1 MGSEDLFHKRK
12 GKSTRSLS
20 RRKAVKDSAP
30 TYLIVC
36 EGKKTEPEYFN
47 DLRNY
52 ERLACITVKVCGECG
67 SAPISVVEHALQLY
81 EDLIR
86 DGETVEEIF
95 CVFDKDNHESFF
107 RACALIEKSKKEK
120 IPISAVFS
128 IPCFEY
134 WLLLH
139 FQYNRAPFQGKGNA
153 SVGGIVCKKV
163 QAHIKGYTKGAKG
176 LYASLKS
183 KQADAISHSQRAIED
198 MNATG
203 QDNPSTHVH
212 TLVEQLLKFSEA

>member
-1 MGSEDLFHKRK
+1 MGSENLFHKRK

-20 RRKAVKDSAP
+20 RRGAVKDSVP
-30 TYLIVC
+30 IYLIVC
-36 EGKKTEPEYFN
+36 EGNKTEPEYFN
-47 DLRNY
+47 DLRNF

-81 EDLIR
+81 KDLTIG
-86 DGETVEEIF
+86 GEPVEEVF
-95 CVFDKDNHESFF
+95 CVFDKDDHESFF

-120 IPISAVFS
+120 IPITAVIS
-128 IPCFEY
+128 VPCFEY
-134 WLLLH
+134 WILLH

-153 SVGGIVCKKV
+153 SSAGVVCKNV
-163 QAHIKGYTKGAKG
+163 QKHIKGYTKGAKG

-183 KQADAISHSQRAIED
+183 KQADAVSHSRRAIED